1 VATASPVTFATPA
14 IVLAKPQLSPKP
26 SRDMTK
32 AQGGTRLWCPTC
44 KMDTIC
50 AAIPIDP
57 GARSQRIQRKATLA
71 GDGEIHHFD
80 RVRKCTICGEE
91 FETIEIEIGFLY
103 ELAKLRDAMKVIRD
117 KADALILWQK

>member
-1 VATASPVTFATPA
+1 MA
-14 IVLAKPQLSPKP
+14 
-26 SRDMTK
+26 K

-57 GARSQRIQRKATLA
+57 DARSKRIQRKATLA
-71 GDGEIHHFD
+71 GDGELHHFD

-91 FETIEIEIGFLY
+91 FETVEIE
-103 ELAKLRDAMKVIRD
+103 LRDAMKVIRD